1 MFKSDSEVKEMLEH
15 KNNGTKV
22 IGIGKGGSNNSG
34 GNGKGSKERLTTEE
48 KSEIG
53 TLATLIGTGY
63 TAELTGEHKSAVSH
77 YKNGINGNGTVN
89 ADLREENNK
98 RLNTIREKAIDKAT
112 LFMNMLNEEKALK
125 MKGKDLATVADK
137 MVNIFDKLGP
147 KSPLNIERATV
158 IFHAPRVRK
167 SEDYN
172 IIDVEPIVSN

>member
-1 MFKSDSEVKEMLEH
+1 MFKSDEETERMLEH

-22 IGIGKGGSNNSG
+22 IGIGKGGNVNSG
-34 GNGKGSKERLTTEE
+34 GNGKGSEKRLTIEE

-53 TLATLIGTGY
+53 TLATLIGIGY

-77 YKNGINGNGTVN
+77 YKNGINGNGNVN
-89 ADLREENNK
+89 KELREENNK
-98 RLNTIREKAIDKAT
+98 RLNIIRNEAINKVE
-112 LFMNMLNEEKALK
+112 LFMNMLNEEKAAK
-125 MKGKDLATVADK
+125 MKGKDLASTAEK

-147 KSPLNIERATV
+147 KSGINIERATV

-167 SEDYN
+167 PEDYQ